1 MAGRRH
7 QVAGVP
13 SAGRHFLREAEGLV
27 GGAVALFVAL
37 ALLSYSPD
45 LPRQNLGGPVGHL
58 LADTILRALGVAA
71 YLFPFYLGVVAVALL
86 RGAVDDL
93 GGARLGEAVLLVVG
107 VWAGSG
113 LVAGG
118 KATVRGCGWLVGFLG
133 TALRGLVGAPGAYL
147 VIAVVLVMSLV
158 LATGI
163 SAFDMAAYLGRWT
176 SGRVRAGAT
185 WVMAW

>member
-1 MAGRRH
+1 M
-7 QVAGVP
+7 P
-13 SAGRHFLREAEGLV
+13 SAGRHFLREAEGLA

-71 YLFPFYLGVVAVALL
+71 YLFPVYLGVVAVALL
-86 RGAVDDL
+86 RGTGDDL
-93 GGARLGEAVLLVVG
+93 GAARLGGAVLLVGG
-107 VWAGSG
+107 VAAAAG

-118 KATVRGCGWLVGFLG
+118 KATVRSGGWLGGFLG
-133 TALRGLVGAPGAYL
+133 TALRGMVGAPGAYL

-158 LATGI
+158 LATGSRRSTWPRT
-163 SAFDMAAYLGRWT
+163 SA
-176 SGRVRAGAT
+176 AGPPGSCAPGERG
-185 WVMAW
+185 